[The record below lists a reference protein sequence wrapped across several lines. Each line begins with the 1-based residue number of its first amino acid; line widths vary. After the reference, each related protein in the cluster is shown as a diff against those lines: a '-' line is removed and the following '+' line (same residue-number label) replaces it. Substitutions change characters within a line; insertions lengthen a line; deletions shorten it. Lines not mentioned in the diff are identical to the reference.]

1 MSKRVVVCGDDFG
14 MNADVDEGMIALAGM
29 RRVSAVSCLSLAP
42 TFAAN
47 APRLAAQ
54 DVDIGL
60 HLNFSE
66 TLRADAEPLPSLG
79 ALILKAYAGRLD
91 AAWIDARLDEQFDAF
106 EAAFGRAPDYV
117 DGHQH
122 VHQLPGIRK
131 RVLARLAQRY
141 GTQRP
146 WLRQTAPG
154 MQCGIP
160 LKESFK
166 AHVIGALGAAALARD
181 AHSSGLRTNRRL
193 LGVYAFDGGQRRY
206 AQLLQTWLF
215 NAREG
220 DLVMCHPALGFA
232 RSNEQDSAMARQR
245 RAEFDVLASPKLGDW
260 LDANGVRIT
269 RLALTRADHELPVVG
284 RAIPA

>member
-14 MNADVDEGMIALAGM
+14 MNADIDEGMIALAGM
-29 RRVSAVSCLSLAP
+29 RRVSAVSCLTLGP

-60 HLNFSE
+60 HLNLSE
-66 TLRADAEPLPSLG
+66 TLGPGAEPMPALR
-79 ALILKAYAGRLD
+79 ALILKAYAGLLD
-91 AAWIDARLDEQFDAF
+91 AAWVDAQIARQFDAF

-117 DGHQH
+117 DGHRH
-122 VHQLPGIRK
+122 VHQLPGIRQ
-131 RVLARLAQRY
+131 RVLALLAQRY
-141 GTQRP
+141 GTQAGVHAP

-160 LKESFK
+160 LKESVK
-166 AHVIGALGAAALARD
+166 ARVIGALGAAALARE
-181 AHSSGLRTNRRL
+181 ARSSGLRTNRRL
-193 LGVYAFDGGQRRY
+193 LGVYAFDGGKRRY
-206 AQLLQTWLF
+206 AHLLQTWLF

-220 DLVMCHPALGFA
+220 DLVMCHPALG
-232 RSNEQDSAMARQR
+232 SKQGSAMDRQR
-245 RAEFDVLASPKLGDW
+245 HAEFEVLADPKLGDW
-260 LDANGVRIT
+260 LCTNGVSIT
-269 RLALTRADHELPVVG
+269 RLALTQTAPVLPVLA

>member
-29 RRVSAVSCLSLAP
+29 RRVSAVSCLSLGP

-47 APRLAAQ
+47 APRLAAY

-66 TLRADAEPLPSLG
+66 TLGADAEPLPSLG

-131 RVLARLAQRY
+131 RVLARLVQRY

-166 AHVIGALGAAALARD
+166 AHVIGALGASALARE
-181 AHSSGLRTNRRL
+181 ARSSGLRTNRRL

-215 NAREG
+215 NSREG

>member
-29 RRVSAVSCLSLAP
+29 GRVSAVSCLTLGP

-47 APRLAAQ
+47 APRLAAL

-60 HLNFSE
+60 HLNLSE
-66 TLRADAEPLPSLG
+66 TLRAGAEPMPALG
-79 ALILKAYAGRLD
+79 ALILKAYAGLLD
-91 AAWIDARLDEQFDAF
+91 AAWVEAQLVRQFDAF

-122 VHQLPGIRK
+122 VHQLPGIRQ
-131 RVLARLAQRY
+131 RLLALMARRY
-141 GTQRP
+141 GTLAGVQTP

-154 MQCGIP
+154 MQCGMP
-160 LKESFK
+160 LKESVK
-166 AHVIGALGAAALARD
+166 ARVIGALGASALARE
-181 AHSSGLRTNRRL
+181 ARSSGLRTNRRL
-193 LGVYAFDGGQRRY
+193 LGVYAFDGGKRRY
-206 AQLLQTWLF
+206 AHFLQTWLF

-220 DLVMCHPALGFA
+220 DLVMCHPALGSE
-232 RSNEQDSAMARQR
+232 RGSAMARQR
-245 RAEFDVLASPKLGDW
+245 RAEFDVLADPKLGEW
-260 LDANGVRIT
+260 LRANGVSIT
-269 RLALTRADHELPVVG
+269 RLALTHAEPVLPVAA

>member
-14 MNADVDEGMIALAGM
+14 MNADIDEGMIALAGM
-29 RRVSAVSCLSLAP
+29 RRVSAVSCLTLGP

-47 APRLAAQ
+47 APRLATL

-60 HLNFSE
+60 HLNLSE
-66 TLRADAEPLPSLG
+66 TLGPGDDPMPTLG
-79 ALILKAYAGRLD
+79 TLILKAYAGLLD
-91 AAWIDARLDEQFDAF
+91 AAWIDAQLARQFDAF

-131 RVLARLAQRY
+131 RVLALLARRY
-141 GTQRP
+141 GTHAGGHTP

-160 LKESFK
+160 LKESIK
-166 AHVIGALGAAALARD
+166 ARVIGALGAAALARE
-181 AHSSGLRTNRRL
+181 ARSSGLRTNRRL
-193 LGVYAFDGGQRRY
+193 LGVYAFDGGKRRY
-206 AQLLQTWLF
+206 ARLLQTWLF
-215 NAREG
+215 NARDG
-220 DLVMCHPALGFA
+220 DLVMCHPALGSA
-232 RSNEQDSAMARQR
+232 PGSAMARQR
-245 RAEFDVLASPKLGDW
+245 RAEFDVLANPKLGDW
-260 LDANGVRIT
+260 LCANGVSIT
-269 RLALTRADHELPVVG
+269 RLAFTRTEPELHVLA

>member
-14 MNADVDEGMIALAGM
+14 MNADIDEGMIALAGM
-29 RRVSAVSCLSLAP
+29 RRVSAVSCLTLGP

-47 APRLAAQ
+47 APRLAAL

-60 HLNFSE
+60 HLNLSE
-66 TLRADAEPLPSLG
+66 TLELGAEPMPALS
-79 ALILKAYAGRLD
+79 ALILKAYAGLLH
-91 AAWIDARLDEQFDAF
+91 AAWVDAQITRQFDAF

-131 RVLARLAQRY
+131 RVLALLAQRY
-141 GTQRP
+141 GTQTGVQAP

-154 MQCGIP
+154 VQCGIP
-160 LKESFK
+160 LKESLK
-166 AHVIGALGAAALARD
+166 ARVIGALGAAALARE
-181 AHSSGLRTNRRL
+181 ARSSGLRTNRRL
-193 LGVYAFDGGQRRY
+193 LGVYAFDGGERRY
-206 AQLLQTWLF
+206 AHLLQTWLF

-220 DLVMCHPALGFA
+220 DLVMCHPALGSA
-232 RSNEQDSAMARQR
+232 QGSAMARQR
-245 RAEFDVLASPKLGDW
+245 RAEFDVLANPKLGDW
-260 LDANGVRIT
+260 LCANGVSIT
-269 RLALTRADHELPVVG
+269 RLALTQADPGVPVLA

>member
-29 RRVSAVSCLSLAP
+29 RRVSAVSCLTLGP

-47 APRLAAQ
+47 APRLAAL

-60 HLNFSE
+60 HLNLSE
-66 TLRADAEPLPSLG
+66 TLGPGAEPMPALS
-79 ALILKAYAGRLD
+79 ALILKAYAGLLD
-91 AAWIDARLDEQFDAF
+91 AAWIDAQIVRQFDAF

-131 RVLARLAQRY
+131 RVLALLAQRY
-141 GTQRP
+141 GTQTGVHAP

-160 LKESFK
+160 LKESMK
-166 AHVIGALGAAALARD
+166 ARVIGALGASTLARE
-181 AHSSGLRTNRRL
+181 ARSSGLRTNRRL
-193 LGVYAFDGGQRRY
+193 LGVYAFEGGKRGY

-220 DLVMCHPALGFA
+220 DLVMCHPALG
-232 RSNEQDSAMARQR
+232 SGQDSAMARQR
-245 RAEFDVLASPKLGDW
+245 RAEFDVLADPKLGDW
-260 LDANGVRIT
+260 LRVNGVSIT
-269 RLALTRADHELPVVG
+269 RLALTQTDPVLPVPA